1 MRQVTSLKLI
11 LVVGIC
17 LLLAVSAEAL
27 ANPPNTTPPPCTN
40 CVVGT
45 IPTGSGSGA
54 LGSDIAYDSAN
65 GLLYVSSSDLDSW
78 GVTVINGSTDTIVR
92 TIPDSGRPIAL
103 AYDARN
109 GDIYVA
115 NWAGNNVTIIDGMT
129 DEVVGSIPLPP
140 QQYNI
145 GPSQIVYDPFN
156 GFLDLVEVP
165 LSNPPAIEIIDGS
178 TNQIVASLN
187 FSVNEDA
194 IATNPVNG
202 EIYAASG
209 GTEEF
214 DFNLDVLNGSTGSL
228 ISSLPLNGT
237 AASILYDTGNGQ
249 VYVVASG
256 FGFPDFSNGT
266 VTEVNSAASRIE
278 GVWPAG
284 QNSLGIAYDDS
295 NANLYVTNYYSANVS
310 ILNTSARSVAGS
322 ISTEWNPGPIVYDAA
337 NRCLYTVHLEGLVSI
352 LAPPGSSC
360 PAIPV
365 PAFNGPLVLSV
376 SGLAGLVLAA
386 GVFVALMA
394 RRSQLSV
401 QGPTHGGQ
409 QSGSGEYGRLTD
421 HGPPPR

>member
-1 MRQVTSLKLI
+1 MRWSFGLAGV
-11 LVVGIC
+11 VVGVC
-17 LLLAVSAEAL
+17 LLLALSVDAL
-27 ANPPNTTPPPCTN
+27 AYPPSTTPPACTN

-65 GLLYVSSSDLDSW
+65 GFLFVSSSDLGSW

-92 TIPDSGRPIAL
+92 TISDSGRPLAL

-115 NWAGNNVTIIDGMT
+115 NWAGNNVTVLDGNT
-129 DEVVGSIPLPP
+129 DAVLGSIPLPP
-140 QQYNI
+140 EQYNI
-145 GPSQIVYDPFN
+145 GPTQIVYDPFN
-156 GFLDLVEVP
+156 GFLDLVESP
-165 LSNPPAIEIIDGS
+165 ISTPAALEIIDGS
-178 TNQIVASLN
+178 TNQVVTSLN

-209 GTEEF
+209 GEEQV

-237 AASILYDTGNGQ
+237 AESIMYDTGNAQ

-256 FGFPDFSNGT
+256 FGFPEFYNGT

-278 GVWPAG
+278 GVWQAG
-284 QNSLGIAYDDS
+284 QSSFGVAYDDS
-295 NANLYVTNYYSANVS
+295 NENLYVSNYYSANVS
-310 ILNTSARSVAGS
+310 IINATARNVVGS
-322 ISTEWNPGPIVYDAA
+322 ISTAGYPGPIVYDAM
-337 NRCLYTVHLEGLVSI
+337 NRCLYTVHIEGLVSI

-360 PAIPV
+360 PAVPV
-365 PAFNGPLVLSV
+365 PALNGLLVLSAGGFV
-376 SGLAGLVLAA
+376 GLVIAAGAFASLRGRKRTSPVMGLADG
-386 GVFVALMA
+386 
-394 RRSQLSV
+394 S
-401 QGPTHGGQ
+401 Q
-409 QSGSGEYGRLTD
+409 QSSSGKYGRLAD
-421 HGPPPR
+421 NRPLPD